1 MAMDVRS
8 QACSY
13 LRDGRVRVFV
23 ARPGGDDDKPLA
35 VRAYVY
41 GWSRRHFVRLNYG
54 GAWLCSCTARGDAC
68 PHIAAVK
75 LVTGYGGPA
84 SPPRGKALAE
94 AGER

>member
-1 MAMDVRS
+1 MVMDVRS

-13 LRDGRVRVFV
+13 LRDGRVQVFN

-54 GAWLCSCTARGDAC
+54 GAWLCSCGEPDSCA
-68 PHIAAVK
+68 HVAAVQ
-75 LVTGYGGPA
+75 LATGHDGLA
-84 SPPRGKALAE
+84 SPAGRVALTGAR
-94 AGER
+94 ER